1 MLISLSQNDFRTH
14 FVCIIDFNVWYT
26 CTLCEYKIII
36 NVNVLCSTNLSSCLS
51 SSESIQHC
59 SQVLLSPISVLQS
72 CHHHGHLI
80 CFRAISSRLAS
91 HVLRSERMEGEGD
104 R

>member
-1 MLISLSQNDFRTH
+1 MIFGRILYALLTLMYGIHVHCVNTKLIL
-14 FVCIIDFNVWYT
+14 
-26 CTLCEYKIII
+26 III

-59 SQVLLSPISVLQS
+59 SQVLLSPISNPSVLQS

-80 CFRAISSRLAS
+80 CFRAISSRLVS